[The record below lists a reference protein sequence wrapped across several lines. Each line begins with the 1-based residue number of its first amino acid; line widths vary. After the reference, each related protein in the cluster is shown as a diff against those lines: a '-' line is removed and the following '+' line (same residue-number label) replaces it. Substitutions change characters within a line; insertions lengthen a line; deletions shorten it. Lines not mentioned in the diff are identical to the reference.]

1 MLLKIQGAYLKKT
14 LKEGFFGDFFG
25 TKTFF
30 WKIGIH
36 ETFVRKIILNI
47 LSENG
52 DKNISTNLN
61 LPIFRTVM
69 KTFL

>member
-14 LKEGFFGDFFG
+14 LKEEFLVTFFG

-30 WKIGIH
+30 QKIGIH

-47 LSENG
+47 LSEN
-52 DKNISTNLN
+52 DEKNISTNLN
-61 LPIFRTVM
+61 LTILRTVM
-69 KTFL
+69 KIFL